1 MSWNS
6 PANNQPSAQQW
17 GSNTPWGA
25 IQQDSKPGS
34 GSGGGGWDS
43 TSTNQSTSNQTS
55 NNWGS
60 SPGNNDNNPPA
71 SGVSG
76 GWASSGSNKSS
87 YGAAPASNGGGGG
100 GWNSSAAASGGGGW
114 GADTSSSQADK
125 WNALSK
131 HMESTSLHDDQADRH
146 DRPSFQQEPHEGK
159 TTIVPQPTMT
169 IEEAWPSFAE
179 ADESRD
185 LDDIKTALAQL
196 CGAFQG
202 RSWQELEKKLREENC
217 NTYLVAVVRAN
228 SHRDQPM

>member
-1 MSWNS
+1 M
-6 PANNQPSAQQW
+6 
-17 GSNTPWGA
+17 
-25 IQQDSKPGS
+25 D
-34 GSGGGGWDS
+34 
-43 TSTNQSTSNQTS
+43 
-55 NNWGS
+55 
-60 SPGNNDNNPPA
+60 
-71 SGVSG
+71 
-76 GWASSGSNKSS
+76 
-87 YGAAPASNGGGGG
+87 
-100 GWNSSAAASGGGGW
+100 
-114 GADTSSSQADK
+114 
-125 WNALSK
+125 
-131 HMESTSLHDDQADRH
+131 
-146 DRPSFQQEPHEGK
+146 